1 MPQLVVDQT
10 KEIGTQIALEAS
22 VSPDMQNKYEYK
34 LTELKKKINS
44 ARIQT
49 WVTHMIPLSQLSYSL
64 NTGQELYLLNNDEL
78 MEIRTIISRL
88 FLFFCFSVDS
98 NLEN

>member
-34 LTELKKKINS
+34 LTELKKKKNRLRWDS
-44 ARIQT
+44 YLGHPHHT
-49 WVTHMIPLSQLSYSL
+49 SQPTLLLTKHWTRAVPIEQRRTYG
-64 NTGQELYLLNNDEL
+64 NKNNYLAAFLVL
-78 MEIRTIISRL
+78 L
-88 FLFFCFSVDS
+88 FLRG
-98 NLEN
+98 L